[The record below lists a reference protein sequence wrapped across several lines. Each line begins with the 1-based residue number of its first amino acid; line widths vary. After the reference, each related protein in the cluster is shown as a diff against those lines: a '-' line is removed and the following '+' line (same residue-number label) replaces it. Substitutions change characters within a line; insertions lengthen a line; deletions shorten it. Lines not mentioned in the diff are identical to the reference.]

1 MGKCG
6 CATCMKA
13 TRTEVTPKKN
23 KQWRQE
29 ELPFNNPIYKKPYEP
44 HQMGHKEQFYSE
56 VSKKRPKPDPATV
69 EAELQLEEQLW
80 NQ

>member
-1 MGKCG
+1 
-6 CATCMKA
+6 MKA
-13 TRTEVTPKKN
+13 TRTKISRKRN
-23 KQWRQE
+23 QQWQQTE
-29 ELPFNNPIYKKPYEP
+29 FSFNDPDPYKKAYIP
-44 HQMGHKEQFYSE
+44 HGHLSEEAQFYSE